1 MTEPV
6 DPTTSI
12 QEIRKCFVKMLK
24 DLETVSTA
32 LNTTAPDIMI
42 WQDEYG
48 PDFEVQLTGKLVF
61 GNDPAST
68 MNHYECVVF
77 SRDVLID
84 YFDSQ
89 MGIKM
94 HSFQVEEGY
103 RGITITLRGV
113 MKKPKTEEN

>member
-1 MTEPV
+1 
-6 DPTTSI
+6 
-12 QEIRKCFVKMLK
+12 
-24 DLETVSTA
+24 
-32 LNTTAPDIMI
+32 
-42 WQDEYG
+42 
-48 PDFEVQLTGKLVF
+48 
-61 GNDPAST
+61 